1 MWQCKECG
9 STDFIIEVTEE
20 IRRQGKLN
28 KKGNVEIEE
37 FIDTKPQ
44 YSKSITYECN
54 NCGDYSS
61 RDIRDIADW
70 VEEK

>member
-1 MWQCKECG
+1 MWRCKECG

-37 FIDTKPQ
+37 FIDTKPK
-44 YSKSITYECN
+44 YSKSIIYECN